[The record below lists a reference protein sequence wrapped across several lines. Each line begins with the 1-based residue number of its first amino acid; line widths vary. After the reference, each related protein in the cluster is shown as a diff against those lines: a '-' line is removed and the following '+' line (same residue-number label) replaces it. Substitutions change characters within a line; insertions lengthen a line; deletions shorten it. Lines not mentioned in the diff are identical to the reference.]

1 MNMDTHKPDNT
12 TATPDPFLAT
22 VVKDP
27 KRHAVNKRS
36 MFKHVVHEKGHPLN
50 GKEIAL
56 YVHQMTGRDVDCP
69 GDAHS
74 NLYVDNCGV
83 CAPNWGKV
91 PEVLPVDMEEARSLG
106 LAVAFSDEVTKEQ
119 QTHEI
124 VTNGAT
130 LIGVN
135 KLRRK
140 NGGLC
145 SSFMVLAWP
154 SLKAIG

>member
-1 MNMDTHKPDNT
+1 MDTHKPDDT
-12 TATPDPFLAT
+12 STTPDPFLVT

-27 KRHAVNKRS
+27 KRHAVSKRS

-56 YVHQMTGRDVDCP
+56 YVHQMTGREVDCP
-69 GDAHS
+69 GEAHS
-74 NLYVDNCGV
+74 NPFIDNCGV

-91 PEVLPVDMEEARSLG
+91 PEVLPVDMEEARTLG
-106 LAVAFSDEVTKEQ
+106 LAVSLTND
-119 QTHEI
+119 
-124 VTNGAT
+124 VTNEQVKAECAKGAA